1 MAGDELSIIIRAILE
16 KASKSQIEADLKNIE
31 KNLKPLEIKTD
42 LNIKDIDKYKEKYV
56 DMQNSLS
63 GITQKTKEWTK
74 SNGETV
80 KQIEHLKA
88 GTDEVYKRVTETT
101 TNYKKQRDELAKVNA
116 EQSKYWNQ
124 RRKETLDSMTSK
136 PDELVKMADY
146 YKQLEKESAQVV
158 KQTNAV
164 TQSLLNQQNI
174 IARRDFNWG
183 KLITGI
189 NASTFDSGDNFSS
202 YIKRQYGDSA
212 ELIGKFN
219 DKQLRTGEI
228 ITQANFRVKEG
239 SDKWRMYQATLNK
252 TTGDMRLLDN
262 GLKDVVNRQLGFN
275 EAMKIAI
282 TRIFQWGVATSLV
295 YGSLRQLKEG
305 LTTLK
310 EIDTALIDIAK
321 VTNYTN
327 DQMKELTQTA
337 INAGQ
342 EFGRTAQEYLSAVT
356 EFARAGMGKQSEEYA
371 KLSLLLQNVGD
382 VTAEMANETL
392 LAANAGFQLGGSY
405 EKLMEVID
413 KFNNISN
420 LNATNVNKLSEAM
433 KVGAS
438 VFNAAGMSLDET
450 IAIIGTATAS
460 TQRAGSEI
468 SRAWR
473 TILMNIRQVSD
484 EEAEVTEESMK
495 KAEKALNSIGIVV
508 RDSPS
513 TFRPIFEIIRDL
525 GIVWNDLTQV
535 QQAYVSESLAGK
547 RQANVLISTL
557 QNWDMVEKQLV
568 ESINAHGSAL
578 QENEVY
584 MASWEAKS
592 KQFSANLAEFWTNAI
607 NTDFIKSLIDIA
619 SKLIDVLDFLI
630 NNSISSFLI
639 QVLYLQQHYMD

>member
-1 MAGDELSIIIRAILE
+1 MSENLSIVIKTIL
-16 KASKSQIEADLKNIE
+16 ASAKESNLDEQIKQLSMQIKERLELK
-31 KNLKPLEIKTD
+31 LKIDASDLEILTKKT
-42 LNIKDIDKYKEKYV
+42 E
-56 DMQNSLS
+56 
-63 GITQKTKEWTK
+63 
-74 SNGETV
+74 ETV
-80 KQIEHLKA
+80 NKLKSKTTMKGSQFINLDVERQA
-88 GTDEVYKRVTETT
+88 FNDISTRIREVRKNV
-101 TNYKKQRDELAKVNA
+101 DELAKVDINTNKKGQITSA
-116 EQSKYWNQ
+116 TLTYYNKQLGQTITETMGWSEATKKVNGEMV
-124 RRKETLDSMTSK
+124 KLKNFETLGFKYSDN
-136 PDELVKMADY
+136 MA
-146 YKQLEKESAQVV
+146 KARAEAEKFT

-164 TQSLLNQQNI
+164 TQSLLNQRNTI
-174 IARRDFNWG
+174 ERRDFNWG
-183 KLITGI
+183 NLITGV

-219 DKQLRTGEI
+219 DKQLKTGEI

-262 GLKDVVNRQLGFN
+262 GLKDVVNRQIGFN
-275 EAMKIAI
+275 EALKIAF
-282 TRIFQWGVATSLV
+282 TRITQWGIATSIV
-295 YGSLRQLKEG
+295 YGSLRQFKEG
-305 LTTLK
+305 LNTLK

-327 DQMKELTQTA
+327 EEIKKLTKTA

-342 EFGRTAQEYLSAVT
+342 ELGRTAQEYLSAVT

-382 VTAEMANETL
+382 ITAEVANETL
-392 LAANAGFQLGGSY
+392 IAANAGFQLEGSY
-405 EKLMEVID
+405 DKLLAVID

-420 LNATNVNKLSEAM
+420 LNATNINKLSEAM

-450 IAIIGTATAS
+450 VAIIGTATAS

-495 KAEKALNSIGIVV
+495 KAEKALNAVGIVV

-513 TFRPIFEIIRDL
+513 TFRPMFEIIRDL
-525 GIVWNDLTQV
+525 GTVWNDLTQV
-535 QQAYVSESLAGK
+535 
-547 RQANVLISTL
+547 
-557 QNWDMVEKQLV
+557 
-568 ESINAHGSAL
+568 
-578 QENEVY
+578 
-584 MASWEAKS
+584 
-592 KQFSANLAEFWTNAI
+592 
-607 NTDFIKSLIDIA
+607 
-619 SKLIDVLDFLI
+619 KLCFAV
-630 NNSISSFLI
+630 
-639 QVLYLQQHYMD
+639 